1 MSAMATTVTVTSEA
15 DKLIDDNTATSVFN
29 DGVAAY
35 CLFNTSA
42 TVTVYVGGDDVT
54 TGAGFPIPP
63 SSTLTLDVPIK
74 TEVWALTETGTAVV
88 RVLKVA

>member
-1 MSAMATTVTVTSEA
+1 MSANATTVTVTSEA
-15 DKLIDDNTATSVFN
+15 DKLIDDNTKTSVFN
-29 DGVAAY
+29 DGVVAY
-35 CLFNTSA
+35 CLFNTST

-54 TGAGFPIPP
+54 PGAGFPIPP

-74 TEVWALTETGTAVV
+74 TEVWALTATGTAVV